1 MGTDKR
7 ARQKAGRQAR
17 LEAMQAAQQRE
28 KRKKTGIRVAL
39 ALAGFLVIA
48 FVFAQFFGGGDDDDP
63 IVTAG
68 DETSVTTA
76 APTDATATATTPV
89 TGASITGE
97 TPCPP
102 ADGSAERT
110 TQFEQAPPM
119 CIDPAKTYTA
129 VVETTKG
136 SFTIALDAA
145 AAPQTVN
152 NFVVLARYHYYDG
165 VPFHRI
171 IPGFVVQGGDAVGDP
186 PGTGDPGY
194 EFADELPEA
203 GSYQLGSVAMA
214 NSGADT
220 NGSQFFV
227 VTGQQGVD
235 LDPNYSLFGQV
246 TEGFDTTVKALE
258 AVGSPDGTP
267 TEAVAI
273 QSVTITES

>member
-1 MGTDKR
+1 
-7 ARQKAGRQAR
+7 
-17 LEAMQAAQQRE
+17 
-28 KRKKTGIRVAL
+28 
-39 ALAGFLVIA
+39 
-48 FVFAQFFGGGDDDDP
+48 
-63 IVTAG
+63 
-68 DETSVTTA
+68 
-76 APTDATATATTPV
+76 
-89 TGASITGE
+89 
-97 TPCPP
+97 
-102 ADGSAERT
+102 
-110 TQFEQAPPM
+110 
-119 CIDPAKTYTA
+119 KTYTA

-203 GSYQLGSVAMA
+203 GSYQVDPVAMA
-214 NSGADT
+214 TSGADT
-220 NGSQFFV
+220 NGSQFCV
-227 VTGQQGVD
+227 VAGQQGVD
-235 LDPNYSLFGQV
+235 LEPNYSLFGQV

-273 QSVTITES
+273 QAVTTTES